1 LREAQKVT
9 GFWPGAV
16 GSNRGRVDF
25 GRRKIYNFDRK
36 DKDSAAEKRRKEM
49 KKTLISGMIV
59 LVLAAPMLAG
69 VVKKTKSDITFRG
82 FGKFS
87 LVQSEKLTSDLKWA
101 DIKSDF
107 KGQGIAGGLAGKTV
121 LRSGDTGEIIDLP
134 QSTVSKLDNKKKE
147 YTVGPI
153 EKFKQEEGEE
163 KTEAKKEEKPAESH
177 IKITKSEFK
186 VEDTGEESTIN
197 NFPVRKYLVHW
208 LTEWED
214 TETGDK
220 GSSRLET
227 LLWTT
232 PLNDTLQKAR
242 QEEMK
247 FYGTYMEKVGI
258 NVPKTEEDVLGMKWL
273 AILDAFGKTKGQPD
287 RDFSKAAQEMQKIKG
302 YPIVVDGQY
311 FATGQKAAGE
321 EAEAGQEESKDVKG
335 TIGGLLKKTMKKKPA
350 DASANANEPAL
361 TYHTEVLEIST
372 PDLGAS
378 DFQVPAGYKKK

>member
-1 LREAQKVT
+1 
-9 GFWPGAV
+9 
-16 GSNRGRVDF
+16 
-25 GRRKIYNFDRK
+25 
-36 DKDSAAEKRRKEM
+36 M
-49 KKTLISGMIV
+49 KKALISGMIV

-87 LVQSEKLTSDLKWA
+87 LVQSEKLTPDRKWA
-101 DIKSDF
+101 DMQSDF

-121 LRSGDTGEIIDLP
+121 LRSGDTGEIIDLA

-153 EKFKQEEGEE
+153 EKIKPEAEKE
-163 KTEAKKEEKPAESH
+163 KTEGQKEEKPAESH

-186 VEDTGEESTIN
+186 VDDTGEESTVN

-214 TETGDK
+214 TQTGEK

-232 PLNDTLQKAR
+232 PLNGTLQKAR

-247 FYGTYMEKVGI
+247 FYGAYMEKVGI
-258 NVPKTEEDVLGMKWL
+258 SVPKTEEDVLGMKWL
-273 AILDAFGKTKGQPD
+273 AILDAFGKTKGQPE
-287 RDFSKAAQEMQKIKG
+287 RDYSKAAQEMQKIKG

-311 FATGQKAAGE
+311 FTTGQKAEGG
-321 EAEAGQEESKDVKG
+321 EAEGGQEESKDVKG
-335 TIGGLLKKTMKKKPA
+335 ALGGLLKKTLKKKPA
-350 DASANANEPAL
+350 DEGAKANEPNL

-372 PDLGAS
+372 PDLGAA
-378 DFQVPAGYKKK
+378 DFQVPAGFKKK